1 VSDPE
6 YPPPSPAP
14 RSDGNPP
21 PTAVPLT
28 PVPLSTASVDGGRHS
43 TDHDAASPAAD
54 RRIAAL
60 ELALDEA
67 MTMLQQLRSQLKDQQ
82 MLEGQLARLEDFSNM
97 QHQVIGELKHQLT
110 QILTLGL
117 SSEGLLR
124 QVRATHPASDPQGGP
139 LPLAADDPPRP
150 TVAPEVAAAWEAAE
164 LATTIATLQQALA
177 TAHQQIHAL
186 EAQISRQT
194 IVQATLQQACQELE
208 QEREQQSKRLQSL
221 EQQQTEMQ
229 EQILKQV
236 RQAQEHEAAIQHW
249 QTRCLAGQQQ
259 AMQLD
264 PLLQKLAQQLAAP
277 HPETMAAQ
285 ATIAALQQHL
295 AQLLALLTPAAI
307 APLADLETRRTVPT
321 PTPKPLKVDLPN
333 FLSRRPS

>member
-1 VSDPE
+1 MSEPE
-6 YPPPSPAP
+6 YPPSSPTPSSAAIV
-14 RSDGNPP
+14 PP
-21 PTAVPLT
+21 LAIPLT
-28 PVPLSTASVDGGRHS
+28 PARLTG
-43 TDHDAASPAAD
+43 SPAVAEDSPAD
-54 RRIAAL
+54 RRIATL

-67 MTMLQQLRSQLKDQQ
+67 LTVLQELRSQLKDQQ

-97 QHQVIGELKHQLT
+97 QHQAIGELKQQLT

-124 QVRATHPASDPQGGP
+124 QAQVSTLEVDCPVAH
-139 LPLAADDPPRP
+139 PRP
-150 TVAPEVAAAWEAAE
+150 SEGALPRSTATPAVTAAWEAAE
-164 LATTIATLQQALA
+164 SATTIATLQQALA

-186 EAQISRQT
+186 ETEIARQT

-208 QEREQQSKRLQSL
+208 QERDQQAKRLQSL
-221 EQQQTEMQ
+221 EQQHAEMQ

-259 AMQLD
+259 AMAIES
-264 PLLQKLAQQLAAP
+264 LLQRLASQLTTGPPAP
-277 HPETMAAQ
+277 
-285 ATIAALQQHL
+285 ATLTTTFTEVQTAL
-295 AQLLALLTPAAI
+295 AELLALLAPSTMASREDFEARRMGPPPAN
-307 APLADLETRRTVPT
+307 
-321 PTPKPLKVDLPN
+321 PKPLQVDLPS